1 MLGYRNNDAV
11 LVICQNNKSKSIE
24 IVSIND
30 IGTSLLGFTT
40 ADLQGKGFTTLLP
53 ERMSI
58 LLNEY
63 VEYEADANDV
73 GAVLSKVQSLTLTTK
88 DKKEKRLRLKVV
100 RDESSKDKIT
110 FRLVLQ
116 DTIDLRKDDAV
127 QKLIQENFKGHEVLE
142 KTFGVPDLASL
153 KKDIDIVAY
162 YYHKAQLRASLLLIQ
177 IDYYESFEAQYGEL
191 QCIGFV
197 KHLMQVCRSS
207 LRPGDVVAYAG
218 NNHIGVLLL
227 DSASDATRMVA
238 NRLRWQIAA
247 NPFKLVDKTTLPLS
261 ASMVYANITGSVN
274 ADKILAACEGELLKC
289 DGGASAH
296 LIEVTV

>member
-11 LVICQNNKSKSIE
+11 LVICQNNKAKSIE
-24 IVSIND
+24 IVSLND
-30 IGTSLLGFTT
+30 VATGLLGYST
-40 ADLQGKGFTTLLP
+40 ADLQGKAFTKLVP

-58 LLNEY
+58 LLEEY

-73 GAVLSKVQSLTLTTK
+73 GAVLSKVQSLTLIAK

-100 RDESSKDKIT
+100 RDESLKDKIT

-116 DTIDLRKDDAV
+116 DTIDLRKDDAI
-127 QKLIQENFKGHEVLE
+127 QKLIQENFKGHEVLD

-153 KKDIDIVAY
+153 KKDIDLVAY
-162 YYHKAQLRASLLLIQ
+162 YHHKAQLRASLLMIQ
-177 IDYYESFEAQYGEL
+177 IDYYESFESQYGEL
-191 QCIGFV
+191 QCIGFI
-197 KHLMQVCRSS
+197 KHIMQVCRGS
-207 LRPGDVVAYAG
+207 LRPGDVVAYPG
-218 NNHIGVLLL
+218 NHHIGILLL

-261 ASMVYANITGSVN
+261 ASMVYANVTGAVN
-274 ADKILAACEGELLKC
+274 ADKILTACEAELMKC

-296 LIEVTV
+296 LLEVTV